1 MFVLSMK
8 TTKPRIFTVV
18 ALVALLLVTMLSLS
32 GQQAAVATAAP
43 VAADDAA
50 RQQYLAQ
57 LGYEVLPDKS
67 EVREILIPAQEDE
80 AFTAYNQLQLEAG
93 QDLTAYSGKRV
104 KCWTYTVT
112 NYPTEDTVQAHLYI
126 YKDKV
131 IGGDIA
137 STAQDGFC
145 HGLKPMSVGD
155 AA

>member
-8 TTKPRIFTVV
+8 TTRTRMFTVF
-18 ALVALLLVTMLSLS
+18 ALVAMLLVTVFSLS
-32 GQQAAVATAAP
+32 GRPTSTATAAP

-50 RQQYLAQ
+50 RQQYLAD
-57 LGYEVLPDKS
+57 LGYEVLPNKS
-67 EVREILIPAQEDE
+67 EVREILIPTESDE
-80 AFTAYNQLQLEAG
+80 AFAEYNRLQLEAG
-93 QDLTAYSGKRV
+93 HDLTEYSGKRV

-126 YKDKV
+126 YKDKS

-145 HGLKPMSVGD
+145 HGLKPMR

>member
-8 TTKPRIFTVV
+8 TTRTRMFTVF
-18 ALVALLLVTMLSLS
+18 ALVAMLLVTVFSLS
-32 GQQAAVATAAP
+32 GRPTSTATAAP

-50 RQQYLAQ
+50 RQQYLAD
-57 LGYEVLPDKS
+57 LGYEVLPNKS
-67 EVREILIPAQEDE
+67 EVREILIPTESDE
-80 AFTAYNQLQLEAG
+80 AVAEYNRLQLEAG
-93 QDLTAYSGKRV
+93 HDLTEYSGKRV

-126 YKDKV
+126 YKDKI

-145 HGLKPMSVGD
+145 HGLKPMR

>member
-8 TTKPRIFTVV
+8 TTRTRMFTVF
-18 ALVALLLVTMLSLS
+18 ALVAMLLATVISLS
-32 GQQAAVATAAP
+32 GRPTSMATAAP

-50 RQQYLAQ
+50 RQQYLAD

-67 EVREILIPAQEDE
+67 EVREILVPLQTDE
-80 AFTAYNQLQLEAG
+80 AFETYNRLQLEAG
-93 QDLTAYSGKRV
+93 HDLTEYSGKRV
-104 KCWTYTVT
+104 KCWTYIVT

-126 YKDKV
+126 YKDRI
-131 IGGDIA
+131 IGGDIS

-145 HGLKPMSVGD
+145 HGLKPMR

>member
-8 TTKPRIFTVV
+8 TTRTRMFTVF
-18 ALVALLLVTMLSLS
+18 ALVAMLLVTVFSLS
-32 GQQAAVATAAP
+32 GRPTSTATAAP

-50 RQQYLAQ
+50 RQQYLAD
-57 LGYEVLPDKS
+57 LGYEVLPNKS
-67 EVREILIPAQEDE
+67 EVREILIPTESDE
-80 AFTAYNQLQLEAG
+80 AFAEYNRLQLEAG
-93 QDLTAYSGKRV
+93 HDLTEYSGKRV

-126 YKDKV
+126 YKDKI

-145 HGLKPMSVGD
+145 HGLKPMR

>member
-8 TTKPRIFTVV
+8 TTRTRMFTVF
-18 ALVALLLVTMLSLS
+18 ALVAMLLVTVFSLS
-32 GQQAAVATAAP
+32 GRPTSTATAAP

-50 RQQYLAQ
+50 RQQYLAD
-57 LGYEVLPDKS
+57 LGYEVLPNKS
-67 EVREILIPAQEDE
+67 EVREILIPTESDE
-80 AFTAYNQLQLEAG
+80 AFAEYNRLQLEAG
-93 QDLTAYSGKRV
+93 HDLTEYSGKRV

-126 YKDKV
+126 YKDKI

-145 HGLKPMSVGD
+145 HGLTPMR

>member
-8 TTKPRIFTVV
+8 TTRTRMFTVF
-18 ALVALLLVTMLSLS
+18 ALVAMLLATVISLS
-32 GQQAAVATAAP
+32 GRPTSMVTAAP

-50 RQQYLAQ
+50 RQQYLAD

-67 EVREILIPAQEDE
+67 EVREILVPLQTDE
-80 AFTAYNQLQLEAG
+80 AFETYNRLQLEAG
-93 QDLTAYSGKRV
+93 HDLTEYSGKRV
-104 KCWTYTVT
+104 KCWTYIVT

-126 YKDKV
+126 YKDRI
-131 IGGDIA
+131 IGGDIS

-145 HGLKPMSVGD
+145 HGLKPMR

>member
-8 TTKPRIFTVV
+8 TTRTRMFTVF
-18 ALVALLLVTMLSLS
+18 ALVAMLLVTVFSLS
-32 GQQAAVATAAP
+32 GRPTSTATAAP

-50 RQQYLAQ
+50 RQQYLAD
-57 LGYEVLPDKS
+57 LGYEVLPNKS
-67 EVREILIPAQEDE
+67 EVREILIPTESDE
-80 AFTAYNQLQLEAG
+80 AFAEYNRLQLEAG
-93 QDLTAYSGKRV
+93 HDLTEYSGKRV

-126 YKDKV
+126 YMDKI

-145 HGLKPMSVGD
+145 HGLKPMR